1 MIPID
6 PAPADV
12 VKLKV
17 CMAGEAAVGKTS
29 LIRRY
34 VLDEYDDRYIAT
46 LGTKVSKKT
55 VTIHDAS
62 SGRPIEVRTILWDVM
77 GTRTLRELLKEAYY
91 HGAHGILA
99 VTDLTRG
106 ETLQGLD
113 PWAESIR
120 AVAGSIPVYVV
131 VNKSDLETERGI
143 AMDAIES
150 FCRTR
155 EWPWSYTSAK
165 TGEGVE
171 DAFRRLVEAVLRAR
185 PRPVK

>member
-6 PAPADV
+6 PAPPDV

-55 VTIHDAS
+55 IMVPDATG
-62 SGRPIEVRTILWDVM
+62 GRSVEVRTILWDVM
-77 GTRTLRELLKEAYY
+77 GTRTLRDLLKEAYY

-99 VTDLTRG
+99 VADVTRG
-106 ETLQGLD
+106 ETLDELD
-113 PWAESIR
+113 AWSDSIR
-120 AVAGSIPVYVV
+120 AVAGKITVYVV
-131 VNKSDLETERGI
+131 MNKADLEAER
-143 AMDAIES
+143 ALSKDAIES
-150 FCRTR
+150 FCRER
-155 EWPWSYTSAK
+155 GWPWSYTSAR

-171 DAFRRLVEAVLRAR
+171 DAFRRLVEAVLKTRTRA
-185 PRPVK
+185 VT

>member
-6 PAPADV
+6 PSPPDV

-55 VTIHDAS
+55 ISVRDAAG
-62 SGRPIEVRTILWDVM
+62 GRAVEVRTILWDVM
-77 GTRTLRELLKEAYY
+77 GARTLRDLLKEAYY

-99 VTDLTRG
+99 VADVTRE
-106 ETLQGLD
+106 ETLAELD
-113 PWAESIR
+113 AWSDSIR
-120 AVAGSIPVYVV
+120 AVAGKIAVYVV
-131 VNKSDLETERGI
+131 MNKADLEAERVLSE
-143 AMDAIES
+143 DTIES
-150 FCRTR
+150 FCRAR
-155 EWPWSYTSAK
+155 GWPWSYTSAK

-171 DAFRRLVEAVLRAR
+171 DAFRRLVEAVLSAR
-185 PRPVK
+185 PRPVT